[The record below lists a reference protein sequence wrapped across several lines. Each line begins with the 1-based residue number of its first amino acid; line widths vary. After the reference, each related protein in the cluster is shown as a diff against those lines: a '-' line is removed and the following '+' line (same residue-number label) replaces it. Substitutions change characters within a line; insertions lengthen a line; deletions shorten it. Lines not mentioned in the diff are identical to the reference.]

1 MVIEVKGPQ
10 FEKDDIENFA
20 GRVFFKCIDLIG
32 GLNKLALFRTLTWLP
47 SLARASFVV
56 VLREEYLKTED
67 EIAKHVGLT
76 RNSVRNILRA
86 KLEIEPEKL
95 EEFLEE
101 QKEKDKELK
110 IHVAGSIAKLAY
122 KLVKEGEESQILLE
136 FSRKISQDAIYEFDI
151 PWAYLVLKN
160 TKGLKYPINSQDE
173 LIERIGEIKLP
184 NGVEIKNVLNK
195 LKYPI
200 KNPSELLHEIKEKM
214 ES

>member
-1 MVIEVKGPQ
+1 MVIEIKGPEL
-10 FEKDDIENFA
+10 EKDDIENFA

-101 QKEKDKELK
+101 QKEKGKDLK

-160 TKGLKYPINSQDE
+160 IKGLKYPINSQDE
-173 LIERIGEIKLP
+173 LIERIGDIKLP
-184 NGVEIKNVLNK
+184 NGIEIKNVLNK

-200 KNPSELLHEIKEKM
+200 KNPSELLHEIKENM

>member
-10 FEKDDIENFA
+10 FESDDIEIFA
-20 GRVFFKCIDLIG
+20 GRVFFKCIDLLG

-47 SLARASFVV
+47 SLARASFAV

-67 EIAKHVGLT
+67 EISKYVGLT

-86 KLEIEPEKL
+86 KIEIEPEKL
-95 EEFLEE
+95 EEFLSEE
-101 QKEKDKELK
+101 KEKGRDLK
-110 IHVAGSIAKLAY
+110 IHIAGSIAKLAY

-136 FSRKISQDAIYEFDI
+136 FSRKISQEAISEFDI

-160 TKGLKYPINSQDE
+160 IKGLKYPVNSKE
-173 LIERIGEIKLP
+173 SLIERIGDINLPKGFEIK
-184 NGVEIKNVLNK
+184 EILDK

-200 KNPSELLHEIKEKM
+200 RNPSELLHEIKEKM

>member
-1 MVIEVKGPQ
+1 MVIEVKVPQ
-10 FEKDDIENFA
+10 FKKDEIENFA
-20 GRVFFKCIDLIG
+20 ERVFKLIDLIG
-32 GLNKLALFRTLTWLP
+32 GLNKLAPFRTLTWLL

-56 VLREEYLKTED
+56 ILREEYRKTED
-67 EIAKHVGLT
+67 EIVKHVGLT

-86 KLEIEPEKL
+86 KLEIEPEKV

-101 QKEKDKELK
+101 QKEKDKEIK
-110 IHVAGSIAKLAY
+110 IHVTGSIAKLAY
-122 KLVKEGEESQILLE
+122 KFVKEGEKSQILLE

-151 PWAYLVLKN
+151 PWVYLVLKN
-160 TKGLKYPINSQDE
+160 TKRLKYPINSQDE

-200 KNPSELLHEIKEKM
+200 INPSELLHEIKDKM

>member
-1 MVIEVKGPQ
+1 MVIEVKEPQ
-10 FEKDDIENFA
+10 HDRDDIEQFA
-20 GRVFFKCIDLIG
+20 GRVFFKCIDLLG

-56 VLREEYLKTED
+56 VLKEEYLKTED

-76 RNSVRNILRA
+76 RNSVRNIVRA
-86 KLEIEPEKL
+86 KIDIEPEKL

-101 QKEKDKELK
+101 EKGKGKDLK
-110 IHVAGSIAKLAY
+110 IHIAGSIAKLAY

-160 TKGLKYPINSQDE
+160 IKGLKYPINSKDQLVE
-173 LIERIGEIKLP
+173 KIGEIKLP
-184 NGVEIKNVLNK
+184 NGVEIKDILEK

-200 KNPSELLHEIKEKM
+200 KNPSELLHEIKENM
-214 ES
+214 G

>member
-1 MVIEVKGPQ
+1 MVIEVKEGD
-10 FEKDDIENFA
+10 FEKGDLEFYA
-20 GRVFFKCIDLIG
+20 GRVFFKCIDLLG
-32 GLNKLALFRTLTWLP
+32 GLNKLALYRTLTWLP
-47 SLARASFVV
+47 SLARASFAV

-67 EIAKHVGLT
+67 EVAKYVGLT

-86 KLEIEPEKL
+86 KLDIHPEKL
-95 EEFLEE
+95 EDFMEE
-101 QKEKDKELK
+101 QKDKGKELK

-122 KLVKEGEESQILLE
+122 KLVKEGEESQILIE

-160 TKGLKYPINSQDE
+160 TKGIKYPIRSQDD
-173 LIERIGEIKLP
+173 LVVKIGEIKLP
-184 NGVEIKNVLNK
+184 NGKEIKDIIYN

-214 ES
+214 G

>member
-10 FEKDDIENFA
+10 FEGEDIEQFA
-20 GRVFFKCIDLIG
+20 GRVFFKCIDLLG
-32 GLNKLALFRTLTWLP
+32 GLTKLALFRTLTWLP
-47 SLARASFVV
+47 SLARASFAV

-67 EIAKHVGLT
+67 EIAKYVGLT

-86 KLEIEPEKL
+86 KIDIEPDKL
-95 EEFLEE
+95 EEFLE
-101 QKEKDKELK
+101 KEKEKGKELK
-110 IHVAGSIAKLAY
+110 IHVAGSIAKIAY
-122 KLVKEGEESQILLE
+122 KLVKEGEESQILIE

-160 TKGLKYPINSQDE
+160 TKGLKYPINSKE
-173 LIERIGEIKLP
+173 NLIERIGEIKLP
-184 NGVEIKNVLNK
+184 KGIEIKDILDK

-214 ES
+214 EY

>member
-1 MVIEVKGPQ
+1 MVIEVKEPES
-10 FEKDDIENFA
+10 EKEDVEQFA
-20 GRVFFKCIDLIG
+20 GRVFFKCIDLLG

-47 SLARASFVV
+47 SLARASFAI

-67 EIAKHVGLT
+67 EIAKYVGLT

-86 KLEIEPEKL
+86 KLNLQPENL
-95 EEFLEE
+95 EKFLEQE
-101 QKEKDKELK
+101 KESAKELK

-136 FSRKISQDAIYEFDI
+136 FSRKISQETIYEFDI

-160 TKGLKYPINSQDE
+160 TKGLKYPINFKND
-173 LIERIGEIKLP
+173 LIERIGDIKLP
-184 NGVEIKNVLNK
+184 NGVEIKEILSK

-200 KNPSELLHEIKEKM
+200 KNPSELLHEIKETIT
-214 ES
+214 S

>member
-20 GRVFFKCIDLIG
+20 GRVFFKCIDLLG

-47 SLARASFVV
+47 SLARASFSV
-56 VLREEYLKTED
+56 VLKEEYLKTED
-67 EIAKHVGLT
+67 EIAKYVGLT

-86 KLEIEPEKL
+86 KIDISPEKL

-101 QKEKDKELK
+101 QKEKGKELK
-110 IHVAGSIAKLAY
+110 IHIAGSIAKLAY

-160 TKGLKYPINSQDE
+160 TKGLKYPINSHEE

-184 NGVEIKNVLNK
+184 NGVEIKDILNK

>member
-1 MVIEVKGPQ
+1 MVIEVKEPQ
-10 FEKDDIENFA
+10 HDRDDIEQFA
-20 GRVFFKCIDLIG
+20 GRVFFKCIDLLG

-56 VLREEYLKTED
+56 VLKEEYLKTED

-76 RNSVRNILRA
+76 RNSVRNIVRA
-86 KLEIEPEKL
+86 KIDIEPEKL

-101 QKEKDKELK
+101 EKGKGKDLK
-110 IHVAGSIAKLAY
+110 IHIAGSIAKLAY

-160 TKGLKYPINSQDE
+160 IKGLKYPINSKDQ
-173 LIERIGEIKLP
+173 LFERIGEIKLP
-184 NGVEIKNVLNK
+184 NGVEIKDILEK

-200 KNPSELLHEIKEKM
+200 KNPSELLHEIKENM
-214 ES
+214 G